1 MGNNNEGY
9 ELMEIMV
16 HDWFLD
22 HNTNEYE
29 TLKTYGYPYVDEDG
43 IWHQDLIDTKDSKT
57 YTLRDHDGELIL
69 IS

>member
-1 MGNNNEGY
+1 MSNNMKGC

-22 HNTNEYE
+22 HNTEEYE
-29 TLKTYGYPYVDEDG
+29 ALKTYGYPYVDEDR
-43 IWHQDLIDTKDSKT
+43 IWHQDLIDIKDSKT
-57 YTLRDHDGELIL
+57 YTLSDHNGELIL